1 MAVDYEKFP
10 WLCPTVRYYDTEC
23 DTTYGQNRSNNETGL
38 VDGETIESLDL
49 YGIHCVYYCKTHNIA
64 YDVVY
69 GEDQLEWISRAFNFR
84 GYVKQMPTNVRTYK
98 LEGIWGEDLVEMFV
112 SNTSFRYF
120 STYGGY
126 DRNTPEVYDQIIPRI
141 EDIVY
146 IPANKTFYEIRNVN
160 YYNEAF
166 GLKSHSY
173 TLTLRVYKDIK
184 CTVSATNPTLAIT
197 DTRNSDPIY
206 QVASSALLAQDQYH
220 DPLQLNDELLN
231 IDKSDTVDMFN
242 YVYKEDGLH

>member
-1 MAVDYEKFP
+1 MAVDYDKFP
-10 WLCPTVRYYDTEC
+10 WLCPTVRDYDTEC

-49 YGIHCVYYCKTHNIA
+49 YGIQCVYYCKTHNIA

-98 LEGIWGEDLVEMFV
+98 LEGIWGEDLVEMYV
-112 SNTSFRYF
+112 ANTSFRYF

-126 DRNTPEVYDQIIPRI
+126 DRNTPEVYEQIIPRI
-141 EDIVY
+141 GDIVY

-166 GLKSHSY
+166 GLKPHSY
-173 TLTLRVYKDIK
+173 TLTLKVYKDTK
-184 CTVSATNPTLAIT
+184 CTVSAANPTLAIT
-197 DTRNSDPIY
+197 DTRTFDPIY
-206 QVASSALLAQDQYH
+206 QVASSALSAQDQYH
-220 DPLQLNDELLN
+220 DQLQLNDKLQNLDN
-231 IDKSDTVDMFN
+231 STTVDMFN
-242 YVYKEDGLH
+242 YVYEDGLQ